1 MRSTS
6 ISAVLLVLCLGSP
19 VASGAQ
25 VSSREAFLD
34 SDGGVRIRYLVRGA
48 GPPVVLVHGFM
59 VSTELNWV
67 GPGILD
73 SLASRYTVVALDL
86 RGHGASDK
94 PHDPSAYGTAFV
106 DDVVRLLD
114 HLDIQRAHFVG
125 YSMGSAITLKL
136 MSTHPERVLSAV
148 LGGFGW
154 RAWELGPPEGVIQLR
169 AQLERAAR
177 GDITLA
183 DILAASES
191 IDFPPPMRAA
201 LNSNDVMALRAV
213 QAGDGALHTVP
224 EAALRT
230 NAIPVLAIVG
240 ELDWARP
247 DAEHMVSVLSGSEI
261 ETIPG
266 ATHVSAVTHP
276 LFLRAAAGFLA
287 AH

>member
-1 MRSTS
+1 
-6 ISAVLLVLCLGSP
+6 
-19 VASGAQ
+19 
-25 VSSREAFLD
+25 
-34 SDGGVRIRYLVRGA
+34 
-48 GPPVVLVHGFM
+48 VLVHGFM

-94 PHDPSAYGTAFV
+94 PHNPSAYGTAFV

-114 HLDIQRAHFVG
+114 HLEIQRAHVVG
-125 YSMGSAITLKL
+125 YSMGSAIALKL
-136 MSTHPERVLSAV
+136 LSTHPERVLSAV

-154 RAWELGPPEGVIQLR
+154 RAPEQGPPEGVVQLR

-177 GDITLA
+177 GEITLA
-183 DILAASES
+183 DILAGSES
-191 IDFPPPMRAA
+191 SDLPPPMRAA
-201 LNSNDVMALRAV
+201 LNSNDVIALRAV
-213 QAGDGALHTVP
+213 QARDGALHTVS

-247 DAEHMVSVLSGSEI
+247 DAEQMVGVLSDSQIEI
-261 ETIPG
+261 IPG

-276 LFLRAAAGFLA
+276 LFLRAAVRFLA

>member
-6 ISAVLLVLCLGSP
+6 ISAVLLALWMGSP
-19 VASGAQ
+19 VAAGAQ
-25 VSSREAFLD
+25 VSSQESYVD
-34 SDGGVRIRYLVRGA
+34 SDGVRIRYLVRGA

-59 VSTELNWV
+59 VNAELNWV
-67 GPGILD
+67 VPGILD

-94 PHDPSAYGTAFV
+94 PHNPSAYGATFV

-114 HLDIQRAHFVG
+114 HLEIQRAHLVG

-136 MSTHPERVLSAV
+136 LSMHPERVISAV

-154 RAWELGPPEGVIQLR
+154 RAPELGSPEGVVQLR

-177 GDITLA
+177 GETTLA
-183 DILAASES
+183 DILTASES
-191 IDFPPPMRAA
+191 IDLPPSMRAA
-201 LNSNDVMALRAV
+201 LNSNDVVALKAV
-213 QAGDGALHTVP
+213 QASDRALHTVT
-224 EAALRT
+224 ESALRA

-247 DAEHMVSVLSGSEI
+247 DAEQMVRVLSDSQIEI
-261 ETIPG
+261 IPE
-266 ATHVSAVTHP
+266 ATHGNAVTHP
-276 LFLRAAAGFLA
+276 LFLEAAVRFLT

>member
-6 ISAVLLVLCLGSP
+6 ASAVLLALWVGSP
-19 VASGAQ
+19 VATSAQ
-25 VSSREAFLD
+25 VNSQESFLD
-34 SDGGVRIRYLVRGA
+34 SDGVRIRYLVRGA
-48 GPPVVLVHGFM
+48 GPPVVLVHGFI
-59 VSTELNWV
+59 VNTELNWV
-67 GPGILD
+67 GPGIVD

-114 HLDIQRAHFVG
+114 HLEIQRAHVVG

-136 MSTHPERVLSAV
+136 LSTHPERVISAV

-154 RAWELGPPEGVIQLR
+154 RAPELGPPEGVVQLR
-169 AQLERAAR
+169 AQVERAAR

-191 IDFPPPMRAA
+191 IDFPPPVRAA
-201 LNSNDVMALRAV
+201 LNSNDMIALRAV
-213 QAGDGALHTVP
+213 QAGDGPLHTVT
-224 EAALRT
+224 EAALRR
-230 NAIPVLAIVG
+230 NAIPVQTIVG

-247 DAEHMVSVLSGSEI
+247 DAEHMVGVLSHSQIEI
-261 ETIPG
+261 IPG
-266 ATHVSAVTHP
+266 ATHVSAMTHP
-276 LFLRAAAGFLA
+276 LFLEATVRFLA

>member
-6 ISAVLLVLCLGSP
+6 TSAVLIALFLGSP

-25 VSSREAFLD
+25 VSSQESFLD

-48 GPPVVLVHGFM
+48 GPPVLLVHGFM

-94 PHDPSAYGTAFV
+94 PHDPSAYGATFV

-114 HLDIQRAHFVG
+114 HLDIQRAHVVG

-136 MSTHPERVLSAV
+136 LSTHPERVLSAV
-148 LGGFGW
+148 LGGYGW
-154 RAWELGPPEGVIQLR
+154 RAPELGPPEGVVQLR

-183 DILAASES
+183 DILAASAS

-201 LNSNDVMALRAV
+201 LNSNDVIALRAV
-213 QAGDGALHTVP
+213 QASDGALRNVT
-224 EAALRT
+224 EAALRM

-247 DAEHMVSVLSGSEI
+247 DAEHMVGVLPNSRIEI
-261 ETIPG
+261 IPG

-276 LFLRAAAGFLA
+276 LFLSAAVRFLA
-287 AH
+287 SH

>member
-1 MRSTS
+1 MRLTS
-6 ISAVLLVLCLGSP
+6 ISATLLALWMASP
-19 VASGAQ
+19 VPADAQ
-25 VSSREAFLD
+25 VSSED
-34 SDGGVRIRYLVRGA
+34 SFFDSGGVRIRYLVRGA

-73 SLASRYTVVALDL
+73 SLATRYTVVALDL

-94 PHDPSAYGTAFV
+94 PHSPSAYGAGFV
-106 DDVVRLLD
+106 DDVVRVLD
-114 HLDIQRAHFVG
+114 HLDIERAHVVG

-136 MSTHPERVLSAV
+136 LSTHPDRVLSAV

-154 RAWELGPPEGVIQLR
+154 RAPELGPPEAVIFLR

-177 GDITLA
+177 GEIALA
-183 DILAASES
+183 DVFAASES
-191 IDFPPPMRAA
+191 MELPPPVRAA
-201 LNSNDVMALRAV
+201 LNSNDVVALQAV
-213 QAGDGALHTVP
+213 QASDAALHTVA
-224 EAALRT
+224 ESALRG

-247 DAEHMVSVLSGSEI
+247 DAEQMVRVLADSQIEI
-261 ETIPG
+261 IPG

-276 LFLRAAAGFLA
+276 LFLEAMVRFLA

>member
-1 MRSTS
+1 MRSTLVP
-6 ISAVLLVLCLGSP
+6 AVLLALWMGSP
-19 VASGAQ
+19 VAAGAQ
-25 VSSREAFLD
+25 VSPEESFLD
-34 SDGGVRIRYLVRGA
+34 SDGVRIRYLVRGA

-67 GPGILD
+67 APGILD
-73 SLASRYTVVALDL
+73 SLATRYTVVALDL

-94 PHDPSAYGTAFV
+94 PHDASAYGAAFV

-114 HLDIQRAHFVG
+114 HLKIQRAHMVG

-136 MSTHPERVLSAV
+136 LSMHSERVISAV

-154 RAWELGPPEGVIQLR
+154 RAPELGPPEGVVQLR

-177 GDITLA
+177 GETTLA

-191 IDFPPPMRAA
+191 IDLPPPMRSA
-201 LNSNDVMALRAV
+201 LNSNDLIALKAV
-213 QAGDGALHTVP
+213 QASDRALHSVT
-224 EAALRT
+224 EAALRA
-230 NAIPVLAIVG
+230 NATPVLAIVG
-240 ELDWARP
+240 ELDWAKP
-247 DAEHMVSVLSGSEI
+247 DAEQMVGVLAGSQI
-261 ETIPG
+261 EFIPG

-276 LFLRAAAGFLA
+276 LFLEALVRFLA